1 MRIVSEIGNI
11 ISSVTFLILLLPLMK
26 NQFHIYLFSI
36 FLDFFFLTNALLRF
50 CVCFAL
56 LRLAYQHFTYFS
68 ERKTSK
74 IVIKYTL
81 WGGGGGGG
89 LPIFRKKLMLLLLI
103 WKGPS
108 EIFYFFKKN
117 LKNFCLRRVFCIFSL
132 EIYVKKYIWM
142 INNVF
147 GWYKAIFF
155 NKRLH
160 ITIFDSIKDS

>member
-81 WGGGGGGG
+81 WGGGGGGQKVRLTG
-89 LPIFRKKLMLLLLI
+89 LPTMRSFPYSGKNWCCSCSYEKAQVTFSTFSRRI
-103 WKGPS
+103 WK
-108 EIFYFFKKN
+108 IFAWGACFVFFLLKYT
-117 LKNFCLRRVFCIFSL
+117 LKNI
-132 EIYVKKYIWM
+132 
-142 INNVF
+142 F
-147 GWYKAIFF
+147 GW
-155 NKRLH
+155 
-160 ITIFDSIKDS
+160 